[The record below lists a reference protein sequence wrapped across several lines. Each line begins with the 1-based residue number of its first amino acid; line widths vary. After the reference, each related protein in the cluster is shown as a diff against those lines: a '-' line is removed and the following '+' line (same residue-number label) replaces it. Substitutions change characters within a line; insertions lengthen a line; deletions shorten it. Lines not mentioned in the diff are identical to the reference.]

1 MSVNP
6 TTGPTQPHPTRR
18 RGALA
23 LALGAAALAVA
34 AVAAFFVWRSNATR
48 PGGGDASTGP
58 QKPAVLVVSGDTH
71 GWITPCG
78 CTSNQSGG
86 LPRRGSYLAKLRATR
101 DVIYADA
108 GGAAA
113 GDSPYQR
120 VKFEAI
126 LAGERAMGLAAHNV
140 GKSEAAL
147 GAEYLRTL
155 AARTATPLVSANVRG
170 RDGGPVAAPYR
181 VVRSGGR
188 RIALTGVLSPAY
200 ASAAADCQIT
210 DPRQAVLDALA
221 AAKGEYDAAVVLAYV
236 PEDELDALA
245 RGLPEAAA
253 VVGGPTGQAVAPKP
267 AGPVTVAAATNKGKF
282 LIELDVPPDNLAT
295 AWAGR
300 VVEMGPALADDP
312 AQQQN
317 VKTYLATLAR
327 RDFPASQTDLVPPLP
342 PGAPEDYRVAGSA
355 TCVTCH
361 ADTKDVWAHSR
372 HAHAS
377 ESLRPR
383 GFHVDPTCLQ
393 CHTTGY
399 GQPGGFQSVS
409 TGAGLDAVG
418 CESCHGPSLAHTRN
432 PTSVRPAFAAR
443 DQCKRCHDLEN
454 SPKFDY
460 PTYWPRVKHGRESA
474 RTEAVTEWL
483 TAAGEK

>member
-1 MSVNP
+1 M
-6 TTGPTQPHPTRR
+6 
-18 RGALA
+18 LA
-23 LALGAAALAVA
+23 LCGAAVAVA
-34 AVAAFFVWRSNATR
+34 AVVGFAIWRTGGNDVAGNDAA
-48 PGGGDASTGP
+48 PGS

-86 LPRRGSYLAKLRATR
+86 MPRRGSHIAQLRKTR

-126 LAGERAMGLAAHNV
+126 LAGERAMGLAAHNI

-147 GAEYLRTL
+147 GAKYLRGL
-155 AARTATPLVSANVRG
+155 AIESDTPFVSANVRG
-170 RDGGPVAAPYR
+170 SDGQPVAATYR

-188 RIALTGVLSPAY
+188 RIAITGVLSPTY
-200 ASAAADCQIT
+200 AGTGDCQIS

-221 AAKGEYDAAVVLAYV
+221 GAQGEYDALVVLAYV
-236 PEDELDALA
+236 PEDELEALA
-245 RGLPEAAA
+245 RSLPEAAA
-253 VVGGPTGQAVAPKP
+253 VIGGPTGQAVAPKQV
-267 AGPVTVAAATNKGKF
+267 GPVTVAAATNKGKF
-282 LIELDVPPDNLAT
+282 LIELDVPENPSA
-295 AWAGR
+295 AWKGR
-300 VVEMGPALADDP
+300 IVEMGPSLPDDP
-312 AQQQN
+312 AQDQN
-317 VKTYLATLAR
+317 VQVYLATLAE

-342 PGAPEDYRVAGSA
+342 PGAPDDYRIAGSA

-361 ADTKDVWAHSR
+361 ANTKEVWAHSR

-409 TGAGLDAVG
+409 KGAGLDAVG

-432 PTSVRPAFAAR
+432 PTMVRTAFNAS

-460 PTYWPRVKHGRESA
+460 PLYWPRIQHSGFTTQGEALAEWLAAA
-474 RTEAVTEWL
+474 RTG
-483 TAAGEK
+483 GE